1 MGRRITA
8 IIAQKHNPQRVN
20 IYLDGEFA
28 FGLSRIVAAWL
39 SVGQELDD
47 EKIASLQQEDAL
59 EVAYQIALNLL
70 SYRNRTEAEVRAH
83 LVKKGIGED
92 IIQSVLERLQRSGLL
107 NDQQFAQEW
116 VENRNEYRPRG
127 RRALVYE
134 LRQKGV
140 PDEAIQAAVEELDEE
155 ELAYQAAQKKAR
167 QFQQMEW
174 QEFKQR
180 MYAFLARRGFSYEI
194 SAPVVTR
201 IWQEQKR
208 QSQSSI
214 NQNLEEVE
222 T

>member
-8 IIAQKHNPQRVN
+8 INVQKRNPQRVN
-20 IYLDGEFA
+20 IYLDGEYA

-47 EKIASLQQEDAL
+47 EKIAALQLEDSR
-59 EVAYQIALNLL
+59 EVAYQSALNLL
-70 SYRNRTEAEVRAH
+70 SYRSRSESEVRNH
-83 LVKKGIGED
+83 LIKRGADES

-116 VENRNEYRPRG
+116 VENRNEYRPRS
-127 RRALVYE
+127 RRALVFE

-140 PDEAIQAAVEELDEE
+140 SDEAIQAAVEELDEE

-167 QFQQMEW
+167 QLKPMDW
-174 QEFKQR
+174 LEFKR
-180 MYAFLARRGFSYEI
+180 KMYAFLSRRGFSYEI
-194 SAPVVTR
+194 ASPVVAR
-201 IWQEQKR
+201 LWQEQNRDR
-208 QSQSSI
+208 QSSNI
-214 NQNLEEVE
+214 DYDEVE

>member
-47 EKIASLQQEDAL
+47 EKIASLQQEDAQ
-59 EVAYQIALNLL
+59 EVAYQIALHLL
-70 SYRNRTEAEVRAH
+70 SYRTRTEAEVRAH
-83 LVKKGIGED
+83 LMKKGIDEG
-92 IIQSVLERLQRSGLL
+92 IIQSVLERLQRSALL
-107 NDQQFAQEW
+107 DDQRFAQEW

-127 RRALVYE
+127 RRALAYE

-140 PDEAIQAAVEELDEE
+140 PDETIQAALEQLDEE

-167 QFQQMEW
+167 QLKQMEW

-180 MYAFLARRGFSYEI
+180 MYAFLARRGFSYET
-194 SAPVVTR
+194 SAPVVAR

-208 QSQSSI
+208 QSQTSI
-214 NQNLEEVE
+214 HQNLEEVE